1 MGFTQTLCPPALIF
15 LVYGMIQVILDTF
28 NEMYNTA
35 MVKILTTLV
44 FTVLLNILCNRGLGI
59 ISWIIVFIPFI
70 LMSIISAV
78 LLLVLGLDPGTGNLT
93 NLNNENPT
101 NNNVENFFFLKKNTR
116 EGHSLHGSPY
126 QQGDQSSPTYDDDGF
141 VTGESVV
148 TADGQ
153 GHTHTTVG
161 GSVSYSD
168 DTSDE
173 QDNYRYR
180 DVNSFSEHNDSRRYV
195 EAGSIKN
202 MVTYILP
209 NAYGNSNGLF
219 GYSLSNSG
227 TSGTSR
233 PSRPNIPTAE
243 LSSETLR
250 LERVNSALFSRLAEA
265 QQAYDA
271 ALQREEE
278 AAAAL
283 DQAGGDSSDSAATE
297 NSMDGISDYA
307 SSWNLTQ
314 MSSESAKNW
323 LDQIK
328 AQTEVSTTKLN
339 SSYDADRLNY
349 LGPQS
354 ASVAK
359 QAATI
364 KTKSGVPAIGI
375 ITLLDPIDPKDINSD
390 EVLIGKS
397 VYLSLRGIT
406 STGISAVDSLIDEQ
420 AIKIE
425 QTNIQT
431 PDSGTTSTYD
441 NKLMSFEIALTNN
454 TTELSPSKAIWV
466 DFGLIDG
473 TMSQSG
479 VIPCHSRSSS
489 CKSCIDGYGLN
500 GNYCGWNST
509 TGQCANRTGSNSQNF
524 LSTCNPM
531 CKWRK
536 SKNFCIKSEKEHC
549 GWNNENGKCKL
560 ITDANR
566 DKYKNCEWRT
576 TKQFCIEADSCGWND
591 ENGNCKLI
599 TDANRDTYKNN

>member
-1 MGFTQTLCPPALIF
+1 MGFTETLCPPALIY
-15 LVYGMIQVILDTF
+15 LVFGLTQVILDTF

-44 FTVLLNILCNRGLGI
+44 FTMLLNILCVRGLGV
-59 ISWIIVFIPFI
+59 ISWIIVFIPFL
-70 LMSIISAV
+70 LMSVISGV
-78 LLLVLGLDPGTGNLT
+78 LLLVLGLDPRTGNLT
-93 NLNNENPT
+93 NINNEKQS
-101 NNNVENFFFLKKNTR
+101 NNNVENFFFLNNNTR
-116 EGHSLHGSPY
+116 EGHSLHGSAY
-126 QQGDQSSPTYDDDGF
+126 QQGDQSSSTVVDENEDDGV
-141 VTGESVV
+141 VTGTSQSHNH
-148 TADGQ
+148 A
-153 GHTHTTVG
+153 TVD
-161 GSVSYSD
+161 GSVNYSD
-168 DTSDE
+168 GTSDG

-180 DVNSFSEHNDSRRYV
+180 DVNTSTINVDGKRYV

-227 TSGTSR
+227 TSDTSSQ

-283 DQAGGDSSDSAATE
+283 NQAGGDSSDSAATE

-323 LDQIK
+323 VEQLR
-328 AQTEVSTTKLN
+328 AQTAESTTDLN
-339 SSYDADRLNY
+339 SSYDADRLKY
-349 LGPQS
+349 LGPQCVNNPTAPACDGLDLTGAGYTQS

-364 KTKSGVPAIGI
+364 KTESGNPATGI
-375 ITLLDPIDPKDINSD
+375 ITLLDPIDPIDINSD
-390 EVLIGKS
+390 EVLEGKS

-420 AIKIE
+420 AIQIE
-425 QTNIQT
+425 QPNIQT
-431 PDSGTTSTYD
+431 PGAGTTSTYD
-441 NKLMSFEIALTNN
+441 NKLMSFKIALPNN
-454 TTELSPSKAIWV
+454 TTEISPSKAIWV

-473 TMSQSG
+473 TISQSG

-489 CKSCIDGYGLN
+489 CKSCLDGYGLK
-500 GNYCGWNST
+500 GHYCGWNST
-509 TGQCANRTGSNSQNF
+509 KGQCANRTASNSHNF
-524 LSTCNPM
+524 LSTCNPS
-531 CKWRK
+531 C
-536 SKNFCIKSEKEHC
+536 N
-549 GWNNENGKCKL
+549 L
-560 ITDANR
+560 
-566 DKYKNCEWRT
+566 RT
-576 TKQFCIEADSCGWND
+576 TQQFCIGDKECGWSSST
-591 ENGNCKLI
+591 GQCRFI
-599 TDANRDTYKNN
+599 TDDNKDTYINNS